1 MSSKFDIM
9 AAGHLCIDIIPEFPD
24 TGATEIGDIMAP
36 GKLVN
41 VGNAKIGTG
50 GPVSNTGIA
59 MKVLGSSA
67 CFCARVGD
75 DQLGKMTIDMLRK
88 EGNADGIHIARG
100 SASSYTVVVAPPG
113 MDRIFLHSP
122 GTNDEFSSRD
132 LDPDLIAKCRHFHM
146 GYPPVMRRMF
156 SDGGTELQQVFR
168 IAKEAGATTSCD
180 MTLPDPG
187 SASGK
192 ADWRAIL
199 KKTLPYV
206 DLFLPSIEETF
217 FMLEPETF
225 LAMKARYDNADLI
238 DYLAPEDYSR
248 IAGEVLGMGP
258 GVVALKTG
266 HRGFYLKTSP
276 AEAFERM
283 GRARPG
289 DAGNWSERE
298 LWAPAF
304 VPSRLVSAT
313 GSGDSA
319 IAGLLSA
326 FLRGLSIE
334 QALKYA
340 TCCGLQ
346 NVLVLDG
353 LSGIRS
359 WSETTEMIEQKMP
372 MIDARI
378 EADGWKFSEE
388 HRLWSGPDDRP
399 GD

>member
-1 MSSKFDIM
+1 MSSQFDIM

-24 TGATEIGDIMAP
+24 TGAADISDIMAP

-41 VGNAKIGTG
+41 VGNAKISTG

-59 MKVLGSSA
+59 MKVLGSSV

-75 DQLGKMTIDMLRK
+75 DQLGRMTIDMLRN

-100 SASSYTVVVAPPG
+100 AASSYTIAVAPPRI
-113 MDRIFLHSP
+113 DRIFLHNP
-122 GTNDEFSSRD
+122 GTNNEFSSRD
-132 LDPDLIAKCRHFHM
+132 LDPELISKCRHFHF
-146 GYPPVMRRMF
+146 GYPPLMQRMF
-156 SDGGTELQQVFR
+156 TGGGSELQQAFR
-168 IAKEAGATTSCD
+168 MAKEAGATTSCD

-192 ADWRAIL
+192 ADWRSIL
-199 KKTLPYV
+199 EKTLPYI
-206 DLFLPSIEETF
+206 DLFLPSVEETF
-217 FMLEPETF
+217 FMLDPQAF
-225 LAMKARYDNADLI
+225 LAMKARHDNADLI

-258 GVVALKTG
+258 AVVSLKAG
-266 HRGFYLKTSP
+266 HRGFYLKTGP
-276 AEAFERM
+276 REAFDRM
-283 GRARPG
+283 GMARPG
-289 DAGNWSERE
+289 DPGNWSDRE

-304 VPSRLVSAT
+304 TVSKLASAT
-313 GSGDSA
+313 GAGDSS

-334 QALKYA
+334 ESLKYA

-353 LSGIRS
+353 ISGMRS
-359 WSETTEMIEQKMP
+359 WSETTEMIGRKMP

-378 EADGWKFSEE
+378 EADGWTFSED
-388 HRLWSGPDDRP
+388 RGLWSGPDDRP
-399 GD
+399 AS